1 MLVAFELKMIE
12 KLKFP
17 CDYVIKA
24 IWCHYT
30 KCFVRPWFNH
40 TNIYIPAAIAIFFL
54 LVSISTSVSVCKFCL
69 IELLIVMAYKLK
81 CKNAL
86 FIQPQIR
93 NDDKEN
99 MSTPKRMTIKCT
111 HCELD
116 FFKPFGSVYFF
127 LWLTIKKTTHE
138 KRAKLNARYSLP
150 IFLLNFFFRS
160 QFCIQFSDWSSDI
173 SVNMEFKR
181 KIQYYVS
188 KIDYELSG

>member
-81 CKNAL
+81 CKNTL

-127 LWLTIKKTTHE
+127 SLVDNKENDSWKTCQIKCTI
-138 KRAKLNARYSLP
+138 LP
-150 IFLLNFFFRS
+150 SNFFFRS
-160 QFCIQFSDWSSDI
+160 PFCIQFSDWSSDI